1 MTWQDWVFS
10 IGGLFVLVGLVPMIR
25 GEQKPALATS
35 LLTTTLVAIFA
46 ATMASMSLWL
56 SALTNAMISI
66 AWGVLA
72 LQRYR
77 QDRAR
82 RLRYAKNCWTY
93 QLEVRVA
100 HERNTYR

>member
-10 IGGLFVLVGLVPMIR
+10 VGGLFVLVGLVPTIR

-56 SALTNAMISI
+56 SALTNALIS
-66 AWGVLA
+66 AVWGILA
-72 LQRYR
+72 VQRYR
-77 QDRAR
+77 QDIDNNTP
-82 RLRYAKNCWTY
+82 LREELLDLSAGS
-93 QLEVRVA
+93 EGGS
-100 HERNTYR
+100 